1 MPFLRCEICPAI
13 LLALSTFF
21 VTPVSSAQGLH
32 RTEAQL
38 DGLAGPV
45 RSVSTVAA
53 RSNVRWQ
60 EPNGPSLVI
69 SIVCQ
74 DCDYDRDGFK
84 TKSGQVVDGAFTGEI
99 TRLVRDGNG
108 QVIDRVVVF
117 TASGQITRH
126 DIMGPFGATE
136 RTTYADG
143 KADSHQTYSYDQY
156 GNMTEALGFDS
167 AGKSLGRSQMNSEPD
182 GTLKERSVWGA
193 DGQLSHQ
200 QTFDPE
206 THVEHFTTFDHG
218 KVNLTWTVVAG
229 KLVSFW
235 ELPGPGRQFGDGFI
249 EPADND
255 DKDNY
260 ECHADG
266 TCDVSRVHYEY
277 LDQKNRN
284 PQSAEWRDAE
294 GKLEYAV
301 YYDYEIDSFRN
312 WTSRRVWV
320 WSRELGARKLYETD
334 AREITYWQE

>member
-1 MPFLRCEICPAI
+1 MRFPRYAICPFF
-13 LLALSTFF
+13 LLALVTFF
-21 VTPVSSAQGLH
+21 VIPVSNAQVLH
-32 RTEAQL
+32 RTEAEL

-45 RSVSTVAA
+45 RSVSTTVA
-53 RSNVRWQ
+53 RSSVRWRQ
-60 EPNGPSLVI
+60 PGGPELLVP
-69 SIVCQ
+69 VLCA
-74 DCDYDRDGFK
+74 DCSYDPEGYK
-84 TKSGQVVDGAFTGEI
+84 TKAGQIVDGAFAGEI

-108 QVIDRVVVF
+108 QVIDRFVLF
-117 TASGQITRH
+117 AANGQLTRH
-126 DIMGPFGATE
+126 DIMGAFGPTD
-136 RTTYADG
+136 RTTYANG
-143 KADSHQTYSYDQY
+143 KPDWHQTYSYDQL
-156 GNMTEALGFDS
+156 GNMTEELSFDS
-167 AGKSLGRSQMNSEPD
+167 SGKSQGRSQMSSEPD
-182 GTLKERSVWGA
+182 ATLKERSVWGA
-193 DGQLSHQ
+193 DGQLSYQ

-218 KVNLTWTVVAG
+218 KVKLTWTVVAG

-266 TCDVSRVHYEY
+266 KCDVSRVHYEY